1 MDPKRVEHSVEQLC
15 QKGCRAVWKDIDTLE
30 RGESLPET
38 LGLSAAEVRVVVD
51 ELKAIMAVYEGTC
64 SVN

>member
-1 MDPKRVEHSVEQLC
+1 MDPHRVEHSIELLC
-15 QKGCRAVWKDIDTLE
+15 QKGCRAVWKDIETLE
-30 RGESLPET
+30 RGDSLPET
-38 LGLSAAEVRVVVD
+38 RGLSDAEVRVVVD